1 MARKL
6 TVLLVAAT
14 FLIFFPNSSKA
25 DELLDVQNQIN
36 KKNSEL
42 SNTEKTLERLKRDIA
57 SLSTGITGTQA
68 DLEKAKVQAEE
79 VRKELDKT
87 ETSLAERR
95 ESLSYLIEVRNKQI
109 RSIYQ
114 NPQRTNLEL
123 FLTQDL
129 TGFTEM
135 LSYQSQVFNDS
146 LKLVKAVN
154 EEVVSME
161 KDQTSLRNS
170 KIELENLVAVLD
182 ARYKDQK
189 QSLASAASRQ
199 ATLSKGLDLIKS
211 DITRSLIRKS
221 ELDEQRRGSFSGAP
235 PVPISPGPSGTV
247 YYFFYGIGRYSFM
260 GHGVGMS
267 QYGAEGYARK
277 GWNYKDI
284 LKKYYTGVSVTN
296 YTGSRADQ
304 GGTYNDSTWR
314 ITVAGYGQMTYEQYL
329 AGIGEIPSSWNWNPN
344 SYAALITSARTYALR
359 YTGGDPN
366 VAICT
371 SSQCQVY
378 AGGNAKAAAVAATR
392 NQVVLA
398 GSALATTL
406 YSADHGGYSENNEN
420 VFQGWTGNGY
430 QGYPASYL
438 RGVSD
443 ADAGFSFPNMG
454 YTDWVRWGWNTKYS
468 YTLPQVRQ
476 ILRKQ
481 GLTAAENSWIDNRVG
496 TLTGL
501 GVERG
506 VSGRVA
512 WVVLYG
518 TSGTAKI
525 PGMVFR
531 ASFNSFPSDGS
542 PAVNGDDAMF
552 SVNFSIGNQVK

>member
-1 MARKL
+1 MAKKL
-6 TVLLVAAT
+6 GSLLVVSC
-14 FLIFFPNSSKA
+14 FLIFFTSSIKA

-36 KKNSEL
+36 KKNSQL
-42 SNTEKTLERLKRDIA
+42 TNTEKTLERLKKDIV
-57 SLSTGITGTQA
+57 SLSSGITGTQA

-87 ETSLAERR
+87 ETSLSERR

-109 RSIYQ
+109 RAIYQ

-146 LKLVKAVN
+146 RNLVKAVN

-170 KIELENLVAVLD
+170 KTELENLVAALD
-182 ARYKDQK
+182 ARYKEQK

-199 ATLSKGLDLIKS
+199 VTLSKGLDLIKS
-211 DITRSLIRKS
+211 DITRALIRKS

-235 PVPISPGPSGTV
+235 PVPFSQGPPGTV
-247 YYFFYGIGRYSFM
+247 YYFFYGIGKYSSM
-260 GHGVGMS
+260 GHGIGMS
-267 QYGAEGYARK
+267 QWGAKGYAQK
-277 GWNYKDI
+277 GWSATSI
-284 LKKYYTGVSVTN
+284 LQKYYTGVN
-296 YTGSRADQ
+296 IGGYTQ
-304 GGTYNDSTWR
+304 PGTIRVR
-314 ITVAGYGQMTYEQYL
+314 IYSSCTSSNLLREEVMDFNTYLKGVSEMFSDWPLEAQK
-329 AGIGEIPSSWNWNPN
+329 AQAI
-344 SYAALITSARTYALR
+344 AARTYAIR
-359 YTGGDPN
+359 VVNNKGFIEGNTYDQCYTGN
-366 VAICT
+366 TSRAIWNQAVDQTNGLVVT
-371 SSQCQVY
+371 S
-378 AGGNAKAAAVAATR
+378 GGSLAATY
-392 NQVVLA
+392 
-398 GSALATTL
+398 
-406 YSADHGGYSENNEN
+406 YSASHGGHSENNEN
-420 VFQGWTGNGY
+420 VWQGWTGSGY
-430 QGYPASYL
+430 QGYPVSYL

-443 ADAGFSFPNMG
+443 ADSGGVGPN
-454 YTDWVRWGWNTKYS
+454 DNWGWNTKYS
-468 YTLPQVRQ
+468 YTLPQIRQ

-481 GLTAAENSWIDNRVG
+481 GLIAAENAWIDSRVG

-501 GVERG
+501 GIERG

-531 ASFNSFPSDGS
+531 ASFNSFPADGS